1 MPLRDLDSHL
11 LQLGRSFDEHECET
25 SFDMPLDMTV
35 EQRDAGVIGFKPDH
49 CVPISVY
56 EDSVSAHRGVW
67 SVGLVVGGDGGWWAV
82 IGTPGRAGDDLE
94 LVGVQME
101 GVGAP
106 VVIGDEQVDDVAHLQ
121 DVGVCVVAVDE
132 GVVD

>member
-1 MPLRDLDSHL
+1 
-11 LQLGRSFDEHECET
+11 
-25 SFDMPLDMTV
+25 
-35 EQRDAGVIGFKPDH
+35 
-49 CVPISVY
+49 
-56 EDSVSAHRGVW
+56 
-67 SVGLVVGGDGGWWAV
+67 
-82 IGTPGRAGDDLE
+82 LE